1 MSSES
6 KGRNK
11 VFGIKRFFRSFKYSW
26 EGLKYAYRYEQ
37 SMMLHFFLSIFV
49 VILGIWLKISL
60 FEWAFCILG
69 LGIMLAIELLNT
81 AVEAVVDLASPE
93 IHPLAKIAKDTG
105 SAASGVYSILAF
117 VSACF
122 IFIPKI
128 IALF

>member
-1 MSSES
+1 MSTES

-11 VFGIKRFFRSFKYSW
+11 QFGIKRFFKSFKYSW
-26 EGLKYAYRYEQ
+26 EGLVYAYRYEQ

-49 VILGIWLKISL
+49 ICLGIWLKINP

-81 AVEAVVDLASPE
+81 AIEGVVDLASPD

-105 SAASGVYSILAF
+105 SAASGVYAVISFI
-117 VSACF
+117 SACF
-122 IFIPKI
+122 IFIPKV

>member
-1 MSSES
+1 MSTES

-37 SMMLHFFLSIFV
+37 SMILHIGASILV
-49 VILGIWLKISL
+49 VILGLWLKISL
-60 FEWAFCILG
+60 LEWAFCIATLA
-69 LGIMLAIELLNT
+69 LILAIELLNT
-81 AVEAVVDLASPE
+81 AIEAVVDLASPE

-105 SAASGVYSILAF
+105 SAASGVYSILS
-117 VSACF
+117 VVTLGL

-128 IALF
+128 IELF